1 LTILQSL
8 NTRTLRIKLVTI
20 LFLVFSNFS
29 SFAQSYPNQPVK
41 VISPFPPGGA
51 ADVVVRLICQKLSEN
66 MKINFIVDNKPGA
79 GGAIGSQFVMA
90 AEPDGYTLLLTSSSA
105 MAINPHQMQKAT
117 YDPFTNFTA
126 ISLIGYSPNV
136 LVVSPEFP
144 VKNTQELIAL
154 LKTKPGAYNF
164 ASNGAGTL
172 SHLTGDL
179 FKQAA
184 QVDFVIVPYKG
195 AAPAVVDVASGQVNA
210 LFAAYASVA
219 PMIKAGKLKPL
230 GITSLKRISIAPN
243 IPTLNETGMNG
254 FESNQW
260 WGLYGPA
267 NLPQEITLKLNA
279 EVNKILKL
287 PEIQKRFSEESILL
301 LGGKPEDLTNY
312 MRNDYNK
319 WGKVIQAGQFK
330 N

>member
-1 LTILQSL
+1 MS
-8 NTRTLRIKLVTI
+8 
-20 LFLVFSNFS
+20 
-29 SFAQSYPNQPVK
+29 
-41 VISPFPPGGA
+41 
-51 ADVVVRLICQKLSEN
+51 
-66 MKINFIVDNKPGA
+66 
-79 GGAIGSQFVMA
+79 

-105 MAINPHQMQKAT
+105 MAINPHQQTKPT

-144 VKNTQELIAL
+144 AKNIQELIAL
-154 LKTKPGAYNF
+154 LQSKPGNFNF

-179 FKQAA
+179 FKQTAN
-184 QVDFVIVPYKG
+184 VEFLLVPYKG

-230 GITSLKRISIAPN
+230 GVTSLKRIPIAPN
-243 IPTLNETGMNG
+243 IPTLHETGLNG
-254 FESNQW
+254 FESTQW

-279 EVNKILKL
+279 DINKILKL
-287 PEIQKRFSEESILL
+287 PEMQKRFADESILL

-319 WGKVIQAGQFK
+319 WGKVINMGLSK

>member
-1 LTILQSL
+1 MINYLYLTIKNLPQAVFTFL
-8 NTRTLRIKLVTI
+8 L
-20 LFLVFSNFS
+20 LFFWSCA
-29 SFAQSYPNQPVK
+29 SFAQNYPLQTVR

-51 ADVVVRLICQKLSEN
+51 ADIVVRLISQKMTETS
-66 MKINFIVDNKPGA
+66 KVNFIVDNKPGA
-79 GGAIGSQFVMA
+79 GGAIGSQFVMS

-105 MAINPHQMQKAT
+105 MAINPHQQTKPT

-144 VKNTQELIAL
+144 AKNIQELIAL
-154 LKTKPGAYNF
+154 LQSKPGNFNF

-179 FKQAA
+179 FKQTAN
-184 QVDFVIVPYKG
+184 VEFLLVPYKG

-230 GITSLKRISIAPN
+230 GVTSLKRISIAPN
-243 IPTLNETGMNG
+243 ISTLHETGLNG
-254 FESNQW
+254 FESTQW

-279 EVNKILKL
+279 DINKILKL
-287 PEIQKRFSEESILL
+287 PEMQKRFADESILL

-319 WGKVIQAGQFK
+319 WGKVINMGLSK